1 MSSEPD
7 WEEILLLMYDTRVT
21 VFNPATIDP
30 ESDAATR
37 LSAEYNLFAQTDH
50 SQSELAEII
59 KFMRETELIWKSAE
73 IDVHDP
79 KGDDGIIDLYDLSS
93 KGFDVAHDIR
103 MRNSQERRQDQ
114 RVSAQNNVNRAIG
127 FLTLGLLFIN
137 LTNAFLQAVI
147 DLNYPQLAVGS
158 LFVLNLV
165 VFVAIAGL
173 VYTSGLLTENR
184 SETSLN

>member
-1 MSSEPD
+1 MSTEPD
-7 WEEILLLMYDTRVT
+7 WEEILLLMYDTRQSVYT
-21 VFNPATIDP
+21 PATIDP

-50 SQSELAEII
+50 SQSELADII
-59 KFMRETELIWKSAE
+59 QFMRETELIWKSGE

-103 MRNSQERRQDQ
+103 MRKSQQRKEDE
-114 RVSAQNNVNRAIG
+114 RVSAQNDVNRAIG

-147 DLNYPQLAVGS
+147 DLDYPQLAVGS
-158 LFVLNLV
+158 LFLV
-165 VFVAIAGL
+165 NVMTVVAIAAL
-173 VYTSGLLTENR
+173 VYRSGLLTVKDP
-184 SETSLN
+184 SPV

>member
-1 MSSEPD
+1 M
-7 WEEILLLMYDTRVT
+7 LMYDTRQS

-30 ESDAATR
+30 DSSAATR

-50 SQSELAEII
+50 SQSELADII
-59 KFMRETELIWKSAE
+59 QFMRETELIWKSGE

-103 MRNSQERRQDQ
+103 MKNLQEEKQDQ
-114 RVSAQNNVNRAIG
+114 RVSEQNNINRAIG

-137 LTNAFLQAVI
+137 FTDSALQTVVDLAYPRIAANILFLVNIVVI
-147 DLNYPQLAVGS
+147 VTIS
-158 LFVLNLV
+158 VL
-165 VFVAIAGL
+165 I
-173 VYTSGLLTENR
+173 YRSGLLSG
-184 SETSLN
+184 SES